1 MAYIYSSC
9 YKRDKLEVHS
19 TEFCIYIE
27 DSFHSL
33 MHNVVWTEMWVEYC
47 DHELFYDIR
56 LLLKVFGSLEEY
68 FHLLSYT
75 NKFFRHKENVSF
87 FEGGG
92 WWTMK
97 FKPPSVL
104 LMPPALVLSNNLQQ
118 SNRKRMN
125 GIFMQIWVMDCNLLE
140 TMRFWAFKWISKA
153 WYQCVV

>member
-1 MAYIYSSC
+1 
-9 YKRDKLEVHS
+9 
-19 TEFCIYIE
+19 
-27 DSFHSL
+27 
-33 MHNVVWTEMWVEYC
+33 MWVEYC

-56 LLLKVFGSLEEY
+56 LLARVFGSLEEY

-118 SNRKRMN
+118 SNRKGMN
-125 GIFMQIWVMDCNLLE
+125 GIFMQIWLMDWNLFK
-140 TMRFWAFKWISKA
+140 TKRFWAFKWINKA
-153 WYQCVV
+153 WYQSCTRSLERYRKSII

>member
-1 MAYIYSSC
+1 
-9 YKRDKLEVHS
+9 
-19 TEFCIYIE
+19 
-27 DSFHSL
+27 
-33 MHNVVWTEMWVEYC
+33 MWVEYC

-56 LLLKVFGSLEEY
+56 RLLKVFGSREEY

-104 LMPPALVLSNNLQQ
+104 LMPPALVLKQQLAAIKQEKNERYFYANMSYGLKFVWNNEILSFQ
-118 SNRKRMN
+118 
-125 GIFMQIWVMDCNLLE
+125 MD
-140 TMRFWAFKWISKA
+140 
-153 WYQCVV
+153 